1 MLEFKILDPSIRFVS
16 SREKHINGIKTKTYY
31 FTRLTSSSIFPIE
44 ITAINTNNDI
54 FFVSFQSNSCF
65 LESKG
70 DEVYYR
76 NDIVFYKS
84 NIEEILNNIPEEKV
98 ENDVSVYKE
107 LFGVDFS
114 KVYNSKGLVFDRI
127 IYCEG
132 MKFSNLANNLV
143 ADGYIYVFTDIAS
156 NKLKFG
162 FFAGNVRLMRFDEY
176 VQSISEYGAS
186 NIRKNIVVEQNGN
199 EVTITNNTP
208 FFVEIVP
215 YRSSYNV
222 KTLPGGVKEYTRNKE
237 TMSTIMLS
245 PNESF
250 TLHHEIPQLP
260 LTYNMLENPIKYYDS
275 TINTQKDTELFVEQ
289 KPYIQRLPYEFEIKR
304 VGLDVAEDAVSK
316 YFVVTGFGPMNQL
329 KKMKVAVLDKT
340 FDSIGSIITNYGILE
355 FDAKKLSYISTPKG
369 LTELFIKGYS
379 NNMILKIDKD
389 QYALNY
395 TFDGAETFITQIARK
410 EVFNNTV
417 SKYQQF
423 ITLKLATR
431 VDYAQFEEENTKI
444 KIEKHIREPNSEHKA
459 LPYLLKSDVFKSSLV
474 LVDLNEIGDDVSR
487 PAIQDY
493 IFKSYIEELD
503 SVISYYQNKIKQ
515 TFSNFKFMDFD
526 LEVSSRDLA
535 QYSPD
540 SDIWNVLDTNETNDF
555 TFRVKNHLDELG
567 YEISLENALRRLKS
581 TAYVYTPI
589 KNVVALANIGISL
602 DGEWYHFGD
611 NFYRASEVENP
622 KITTFID
629 GKIKEYIV
637 DTKYRFLYVKK
648 DFFGYSKSD
657 ASMLELAK
665 AFVRTIA
672 TGEPIDENLLIQNPA
687 LKYVIDHT
695 IDNERPFPTYE
706 EVISYPTKFIRRYV
720 ADDIK
725 NKYVFPNIFSKKLNK
740 PYTYG
745 IYSNARANEI
755 YRVTM
760 NNALDVL
767 DDVKQINIIT
777 KAYAS
782 IDSDKFEAL
791 KGVVAKTKYRVLGVE
806 FLDIEADEIVEFRLD
821 YVRDKVVN
829 GMNMTDG
836 MEYVFNN
843 QARFGIYYNYQT
855 KKFAIKMDEN
865 TKIIDYMF
873 VIALF
878 DSIIHLNRDTLDG
891 FVFSDLG
898 VYDIQNQAYRDRIES
913 KYLYLP
919 NPLPVES
926 ENILVGISINY
937 LNKTIFIDLINHTQ
951 ATKTVDLGE
960 MDNKKVSI
968 DIGARIDEDKLIL
981 SKHGKEF
988 SIPLLSLTN
997 MPYEHI
1003 NYNGFTIRPYKVEK
1017 FLPLEYREDHLLGLN
1032 LKFTKNNDY
1041 RYVSIDFGSVETFE
1055 MDGVVYYVTLGGQ
1068 GVSLFERVNN
1078 HISAKNVII
1087 PIKAILQ
1094 SDTTTFNAEGFKI
1107 DILSKEQ
1114 WCIQK

>member
-31 FTRLTSSSIFPIE
+31 FIRLTRSSMLPIE
-44 ITAINTNNDI
+44 VTAINTNNDI
-54 FFVSFQSNSCF
+54 FFVSFQANSCF
-65 LESKG
+65 LEER
-70 DEVYYR
+70 DNEVYYK
-76 NDIVFYKS
+76 NDIVFYKQ
-84 NIEEILNNIPEEKV
+84 NIEQILNNIPEEKV
-98 ENDVSVYKE
+98 DNDVSVYKE
-107 LFGVDFS
+107 IFGVDFS
-114 KVYNSKGLVFDRI
+114 KIYNSKGLIFDRV

-132 MKFSNLANNLV
+132 MKFSNLSDNLV

-162 FFAGNVRLMRFDEY
+162 FFAGNVRPMRFDEY

-186 NIRKNIVVEQNGN
+186 NIRKNIVITQKGN
-199 EVTITNNTP
+199 EVTIANNTP
-208 FFVEIVP
+208 FFVEMVP
-215 YRSSYNV
+215 YRSYYSV
-222 KTLPGGVKEYTRNKE
+222 KTLNRGVKEYTRVKE
-237 TMSTIMLS
+237 PMSTIMLS

-250 TLHHEIPQLP
+250 TLHHEIPQKDM
-260 LTYNMLENPIKYYDS
+260 TYNMLENPIRYYNG
-275 TINTQKDTELFVEQ
+275 TINTQEDTELYINQ

-304 VGLDVAEDAVSK
+304 VGLDTINEDVSK
-316 YFVVTGFGPMNQL
+316 YFVITGFGPMNQL

-340 FDSIGSIITNYGILE
+340 FDATGSIITNYGILE
-355 FDAKKLSYISTPKG
+355 FDTKKLAYLSTPKG
-369 LTELFIKGYS
+369 LTEEFIKNYS
-379 NNMILKIDKD
+379 NNMILKIDKN
-389 QYALNY
+389 QYAINY

-410 EVFNNTV
+410 EIFNNTV

-423 ITLKLATR
+423 VTIKLATR

-444 KIEKHIREPNSEHKA
+444 KIEKHIEKPNYKHKV
-459 LPYLLKSDVFKSSLV
+459 LPYLLKSDAFKSSLV

-487 PAIQDY
+487 PAFQDY

-503 SVISYYQNKIKQ
+503 SVISYYQNKVKR
-515 TFSNFKFMDFD
+515 TFTNFKFMDFD
-526 LEVSSRDLA
+526 LDVSTKDLA

-540 SDIWNVLDTNETNDF
+540 SNVWNVLDTNETNDF
-555 TFRVKNHLDELG
+555 TFKVKNHLDELG

-581 TAYVYTPI
+581 TMYVYTPV
-589 KNVVALANIGISL
+589 KNVVAVANIGISL

-611 NFYRASEVENP
+611 NFYRADEVENP
-622 KITTFID
+622 KITTYID
-629 GKIKEYIV
+629 GKIKEYLV
-637 DTKYRFLYVKK
+637 DTRYSFLYVKK
-648 DFFGYSKSD
+648 DFFGYSKPD

-687 LKYVIDHT
+687 LKYIIDHT
-695 IDNERPFPTYE
+695 IDNERVFPTYD
-706 EVISYPTKFIRRYV
+706 EVIKYPTKFIRRYI
-720 ADDIK
+720 ADDVK
-725 NKYVFPNIFSKKLNK
+725 NKYVFPNVFSKKLNR

-760 NNALDVL
+760 NNALNAL
-767 DDVKQINIIT
+767 DDIKQLNVVT
-777 KAYAS
+777 KAYVS
-782 IDSDKFEAL
+782 IDKEKFQAL
-791 KGVVAKTKYRVLGVE
+791 KGVFVKAKYRVLGVE
-806 FLDIEADEIVEFRLD
+806 FLDIEADDIVEFRLD
-821 YVRDKVVN
+821 YVRNRIVSGV
-829 GMNMTDG
+829 NMTDG
-836 MEYVFNN
+836 IEYVFNN
-843 QARFGIYYNYQT
+843 KTRFGIYYNYQT
-855 KKFAIKMDEN
+855 KKAAIKTDEN

-873 VIALF
+873 IIALF

-898 VYDIQNQAYRDRIES
+898 VYDIANALYVDKIES

-937 LNKTIFIDLINHTQ
+937 LNKTIFIDLINNTQ
-951 ATKTVDLGE
+951 VSEEVDLGKL
-960 MDNKKVSI
+960 DNKDISI
-968 DIGARIDEDKLIL
+968 KIDAKIDGDNLIL
-981 SKHGKEF
+981 SKNGNEI

-1017 FLPLEYREDHLLGLN
+1017 FLPLEYREEHLSSLN
-1032 LKFTKNNDY
+1032 LKFTKNGDY
-1041 RYVSIDFGSVETFE
+1041 RYISIDFGSVETFE
-1055 MDGVVYYVTLGGQ
+1055 IDGVVYYVTLGGQ

-1078 HISAKNVII
+1078 HVNSKNVII
-1087 PIKAILQ
+1087 PIKSLLR
-1094 SDTTTFNAEGFKI
+1094 SDITTYEADGFKI
-1107 DILSKEQ
+1107 DILSKER
-1114 WCIQK
+1114 